1 VRGTGRTP
9 ASFAGLTARG
19 EIDLAAGTL
28 LRSVL
33 ADQVRDRL
41 LERILDGS
49 YPPDSRIVETS
60 VAKELG
66 TSQAPVREAL
76 RGLATLGVV
85 EIIPFRGAR
94 VRQLQPEE
102 LLEAYV
108 VRSAI
113 ETLAAKLAVPRM
125 TDADIENLV
134 ALGDQMQEAAEAGDG
149 RTVAEHDV
157 SFHGRIVEL
166 SGNRTLLRVWRSLEP
181 FSRTYLTLLMPGS
194 DPQWSAGLHPPIVDS
209 LRRRD
214 ISGVIRALEMHFTEI
229 SDVLASRLETTP
241 PADGADPSA
250 PDSRAQKSSAGD
262 PRAGASRAGASSAD
276 GAGPRPRRSASGPR
290 RNSRGSQ

>member
-1 VRGTGRTP
+1 MARRTLPLVWRTERTP
-9 ASFAGLTARG
+9 ASFAGLTARE

-113 ETLAAKLAVPRM
+113 ETLAARLAVPRM
-125 TDADIENLV
+125 TDADIKDLV
-134 ALGDQMQEAAEAGDG
+134 ALGDKMQEAAKVGDG
-149 RTVAEHDV
+149 RTVAQHDV

-209 LRRRD
+209 LRQRD
-214 ISGVIRALEMHFTEI
+214 IPGVIRALEMHFTEV

-241 PADGADPSA
+241 PADRADDNSA
-250 PDSRAQKSSAGD
+250 QD
-262 PRAGASRAGASSAD
+262 PSAD
-276 GAGPRPRRSASGPR
+276 GAAPRRSGSVSGSR
-290 RNSRGSQ
+290 RRPRGSQ